1 MKKLVEVK
9 NVTFGYGPEPILEDV
24 NLSIYA
30 GDYILILGPN
40 GGGKT
45 TLLKLIMGILVPR
58 RGAIEYDESIRNRL
72 GYVPQFSDFNR
83 NFPITVLDMVMT
95 GRITAKNYLPWRF
108 RKEDREEAQDIIRRL
123 DLWDVRSRN
132 INDLSGGQLQRL
144 LIARA
149 LVGRPAVLFL
159 DEPTTSIDLASKI
172 NLLDFIQELHRTTA
186 IVIVTHD
193 PTPFAQAYNHVA
205 CVNRSLYYHDR
216 GKLDAHSLEQV
227 YGCPVELLGH
237 GIPHIFLHDH

>member
-1 MKKLVEVK
+1 MKTLLEVK
-9 NVTFGYGPEPILEDV
+9 NVTFGYAREPILENV
-24 NLSIYA
+24 NLSIYEE
-30 GDYILILGPN
+30 DYVLILGPN

-45 TLLKLIMGILVPR
+45 TLLKLIMGILDPWS
-58 RGAIEYDESIRNRL
+58 GAIECDEEIRNRL
-72 GYVPQFSDFNR
+72 GYVPQTSDFNR

-95 GRITAKNYLPWRF
+95 GCITAKNYLRRF
-108 RKEDREEAQDIIRRL
+108 RREDPTKAEDIIRRL

-149 LVGRPAVLFL
+149 LVSEPAVLFL
-159 DEPTTSIDLASKI
+159 DEPTTSIDLASQV
-172 NLLDFIQELHRTTA
+172 NLLDFIQELNRTTA